1 MSVGITQDEF
11 SVPIAVPLDAVQTL
25 KDESVVFVRE
35 GVTIESRPVKL
46 GRSDGEKVEILG
58 GLNPGEMYVIENSFL
73 VKADIEKAGAAHE
86 H

>member
-1 MSVGITQDEF
+1 MGKTQDEF
-11 SVPIAVPLDAVQTL
+11 SAQIAVPLDAVQTL

-35 GVTIESRPVKL
+35 GNTIESRPVKL
-46 GRSDGEKVEILG
+46 GRSDGSQVEIVE
-58 GLNPGEMYVIENSFL
+58 GLNPGEMYVSENSFL